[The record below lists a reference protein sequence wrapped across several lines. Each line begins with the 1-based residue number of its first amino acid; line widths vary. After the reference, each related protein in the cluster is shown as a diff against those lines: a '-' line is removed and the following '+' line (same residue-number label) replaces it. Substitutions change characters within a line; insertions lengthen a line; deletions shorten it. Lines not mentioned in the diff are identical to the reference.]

1 MNEFVVSARDL
12 SKWYGEVIGLNS
24 LNIGLPRGITGIVGP
39 NGAGKSTLFKLAT
52 GMIKPNK
59 GSITVMGE
67 DPWRNH
73 DLMKRIGCCPEYDNL
88 SDYSTGKRYLY
99 QVGALHGLRN
109 EELKRRVKKTVRE
122 VDARDILSKDID
134 TYSQGMRQ
142 RLKLAGAL
150 LHDPDLLFLDEPL
163 SGADPQARKDL
174 IELIKDLH
182 KEKEHDILVSS
193 HVLSEIERMTSEIA
207 LLYKGRVI
215 ASGDISEV
223 RGLIDKHPH
232 NIVIDGVRKN
242 ALAKRLI
249 DQNYVVSVGFEDNR
263 RKMIVEVEKPD
274 EFFQQ
279 IASLVN
285 QTETEVFEMYSRD
298 DNLQAVFDYLV
309 GGGKR

>member
-1 MNEFVVSARDL
+1 MNEFVVSARNL
-12 SKWYGEVIGLNS
+12 SKWYGDVIGLNS

-67 DPWRNH
+67 DPWLNH
-73 DLMKRIGCCPEYDNL
+73 DLMKRIGFCPDYDNL

-99 QVGALHGLRN
+99 QVGALHGSRN
-109 EELKRRVKKTVRE
+109 EELKQRVKKT
-122 VDARDILSKDID
+122 ARDVGARDFLNKDID

-182 KEKEHDILVSS
+182 EEKEHDILVSS

>member
-1 MNEFVVSARDL
+1 MNPSVISAKDL
-12 SKWYGEVIGLNS
+12 SKWYGDVIGLNS
-24 LNIGLPRGITGIVGP
+24 LNLELPRGITGIVGP

-59 GSITVMGE
+59 GSIRVMGE
-67 DPWRNH
+67 DPWMNH
-73 DLMKRIGCCPEYDNL
+73 RLMEKIGFCPDYDNL
-88 SDYSTGKRYLY
+88 SDYSTGRRYLHHI
-99 QVGALHGLRN
+99 GSLHCLRN
-109 EELKRRVKKTVRE
+109 EVLKKRVEKTSND
-122 VDARDILSKDID
+122 VDARDFLDKQID
-134 TYSQGMRQ
+134 SYSQGMRQ

-174 IELIKDLH
+174 IELIKNLH
-182 KEKEHDILVSS
+182 EEKEHDVLVSS

-232 NIVIDGVRKN
+232 NIVIEGTKKN
-242 ALAKRLI
+242 ELAKRLL
-249 DQNYVVSVGFEDNR
+249 DLDYVVSVGFKDNR
-263 RKMIVEVEKPD
+263 RRLVVEVESPD
-274 EFFQQ
+274 DFFRK

-285 QTETEVFEMYSRD
+285 QTESEIFEMYSRD
-298 DNLQAVFDYLV
+298 DNLQAVFDYLI
-309 GGGKR
+309 GGKK